1 MRGKRRNLARPCP
14 TLWVEDFKEEA
25 CLSLPL
31 ADFSPPAS
39 LLSAPAPS
47 LLRFALN
54 SEASEL
60 TQGNRALFSLPKRQL
75 CP

>member
-1 MRGKRRNLARPCP
+1 M
-14 TLWVEDFKEEA
+14 LWVEDFKEEA

-31 ADFSPPAS
+31 ADFSPPPS
-39 LLSAPAPS
+39 LLPAPAPS

-54 SEASEL
+54 SAASEL